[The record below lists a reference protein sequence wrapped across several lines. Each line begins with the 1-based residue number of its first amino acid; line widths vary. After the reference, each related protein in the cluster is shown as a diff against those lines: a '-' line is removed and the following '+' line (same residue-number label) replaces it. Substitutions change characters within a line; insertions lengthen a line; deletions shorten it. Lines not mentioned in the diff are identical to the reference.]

1 MYRFYALIIGSE
13 ILNGRRQDAHFTFVR
28 DALQKRGYALYASFV
43 IQDDPALITRTVRF
57 IAEDPEA
64 VLFSFGGVG
73 STPDDHTR
81 RCAAEA
87 LKDGKLY
94 KHETAA
100 RIIEETLGERA
111 YPHPIRMAML
121 PKDAEL
127 IDNPVN
133 NMPAFSLDGRFF
145 FMPGFPEMSHPM
157 VESILDRLVPSKR
170 PYFRKTLTAACR
182 ENEFIE
188 LMEAAPS
195 HIEIS
200 SLPKL
205 SEDGWFATLS
215 VAGEDETEVEVWF
228 DKFRTMLEKKGI
240 DYRLSEA

>member
-13 ILNGRRQDAHFTFVR
+13 ILNGRREDAHFAFVR
-28 DALQKRGYALYASFV
+28 KALLNRGYSLYGAF
-43 IQDDPALITRTVRF
+43 IIEDDPLLITRTIRF
-57 IAEDPEA
+57 IADDPKA

-81 RCAAEA
+81 SCAAEA
-87 LKDGKLY
+87 LRDGKLY

-133 NMPAFSLDGRFF
+133 NMPAFSIDGRFF

-157 VESILDRLVPSKR
+157 VESILDSLVPSKR
-170 PYFRKTLTAACR
+170 SYFRKTLTAECR

-188 LMEAAPS
+188 LMEAAPE
-195 HIEIS
+195 HIEVS

-205 SEDGWFATLS
+205 SDEGWFATLS
-215 VAGEDETEVEVWF
+215 VAGEDETAVKAWF
-228 DKFRTMLEKKGI
+228 DKFRAMLEKKGI
-240 DYRLSEA
+240 GYRLSED